1 MKAHLLSKLLVIVIS
16 VSTVGLISCSY
27 DKDTSPDAPKTY
39 ETKTGKTII
48 ISETHPAGQ
57 SLSTIEISTKGFEYD
72 DAQTYEDKDPI
83 SDVFV
88 ADLDG
93 NGFDEIYIIITSAGS
108 GSYGTVLGFASNKD
122 KSLSMINFPEIQES
136 DKNFEGYMGHDT
148 FKIEDQ
154 KLVRTFPI
162 YNKDDTNQHPTGG
175 TRKLVYGLYPGEA
188 MWQLKVEKSET
199 NNIP

>member
-175 TRKLVYGLYPGEA
+175 TRKLVYGLYSGEA
-188 MWQLKVEKSET
+188 MWQLKVDKSET
-199 NNIP
+199 LNNP